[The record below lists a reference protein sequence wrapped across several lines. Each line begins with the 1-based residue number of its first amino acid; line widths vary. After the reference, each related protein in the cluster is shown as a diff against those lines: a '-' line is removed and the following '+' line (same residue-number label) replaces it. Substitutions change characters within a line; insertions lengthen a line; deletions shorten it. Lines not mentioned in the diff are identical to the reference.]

1 MSYQPRDTYFKRAKK
16 EGYRS
21 RAAYKLLELNQKY
34 RLFKRG
40 DRVVDLGAAPGGWLQ
55 VIAQVIG
62 NEGKAVG
69 VDLQPIEAFREKN
82 IVVIQ
87 GDIADTETRT
97 KIQQFLGGPADCVL
111 SDLSPKLSGIHS
123 ADLSRW
129 LELVETAFAVATL
142 LLKAGGN
149 FAVKTFE
156 GSETAV
162 FRREIKP
169 FFASLHRFRS
179 EATRKG
185 SSEMYL
191 VATGFRPPR

>member
-1 MSYQPRDTYFKRAKK
+1 MAYQPQDTYFERAKK

-21 RAAYKLLELNQKY
+21 RAAYKLLELNRRY
-34 RLFKRG
+34 RLMKRG
-40 DRVVDLGAAPGGWLQ
+40 DRVVDLGTAPGGWLQ
-55 VIAQVIG
+55 VIAQAIG

-69 VDLQPIEAFREKN
+69 VDLQSPVRFEENN

-87 GDIADTETRT
+87 GDIASVETQTR
-97 KIQQFLGGPADCVL
+97 IRQVLGGPADCVL
-111 SDLSPKLSGIHS
+111 SDLSPKLSGIRS

-129 LELVETAFAVATL
+129 LELVEAAFGVAKTL
-142 LLKAGGN
+142 LKKEGN

-156 GSETAV
+156 GAETAV
-162 FRREIKP
+162 FQKEIKP
-169 FFASLHRFRS
+169 YFASIHRIRS

-191 VATGFRPPR
+191 IATGFRPPG